1 MNKTKYYRR
10 EIQKERCT
18 NSVFTVA
25 NFSVWFTHVKESNR
39 GHRVNCMNGRFA
51 ACIGKNTFRHWK
63 ELIFRDTMLF
73 TFAAHLRIEVIWMYK
88 RCISKKTDKLGIIVQ
103 ENELESLD

>member
-1 MNKTKYYRR
+1 
-10 EIQKERCT
+10 
-18 NSVFTVA
+18 
-25 NFSVWFTHVKESNR
+25 
-39 GHRVNCMNGRFA
+39 
-51 ACIGKNTFRHWK
+51 
-63 ELIFRDTMLF
+63 MLF